1 MQEREF
7 VSGSREIWE
16 RLAAVVARARKKG
29 ISSLSA
35 PEVKAMHE
43 DYRRT
48 AADLAYAQTHYSGSE
63 TTVYLNRLIASAHG
77 ELYGSTPRR
86 MSALW
91 RFLTTGYPRLIRR
104 YARPIGMAALLL
116 FGAVALGYLLTYVNY
131 PLARVIVPQ
140 TFRDAL
146 ADPTAPQGGSLGEVL
161 LQAPAFSALITT
173 NNIQVSLQAFAGG
186 MTFGLLTVYALI
198 MNGALLGVLAGAFGQ
213 AGSALE
219 FWAFIVPHGALEL
232 PAIVLAGAS
241 GLMLAGALVF
251 PGDRTRGQAL
261 RGVSGDAVRLVLGA
275 IPLLVIA
282 GLIEGFVTPLG
293 IDPLAKVA
301 FGAAMGLLLAA
312 YVLLP
317 GRGADKRKKRE

>member
-7 VSGSREIWE
+7 VSGSREVWE
-16 RLAAVVARARKKG
+16 RLAAVVARTRKKG
-29 ISSLSA
+29 ISTLTA
-35 PEVKAMHE
+35 VEVKSMHE

-48 AADLAYAQTHYSGSE
+48 AADLAYAQTHFAGTE
-63 TTVYLNRLIASAHG
+63 TAVYLNRLIASAHG
-77 ELYGSTPRR
+77 ELYGSSPRR
-86 MSALW
+86 LSALW

-104 YARPIGMAALLL
+104 CARPIALAALLL

-146 ADPTAPQGGSLGEVL
+146 ADPTAPEGGALGEVL

-186 MTFGLLTVYALI
+186 MTFGTLTVYALV

-213 AGSALE
+213 AGAALE

-241 GLMLAGALVF
+241 GLLLAGALVF

-261 RGVSGDAVRLVLGA
+261 RLVSGDAVRLVLGA

-293 IDPLAKVA
+293 IDPLAKVV
-301 FGAAMGLLLAA
+301 FGLAMALALTA

-317 GRGADKRKKRE
+317 GRSGERPARR